1 MRELVKN
8 ADWTLE
14 QGDKPDVYVLKSND
28 GKTEFS
34 IDRDKLLSLQGIIE
48 AVK

>member
-1 MRELVKN
+1 MPELVKN

-14 QGDKPDVYVLKSND
+14 QGDKPDTYVLKSND
-28 GKTEFS
+28 GKTEVI
-34 IDRDKLLSLQGIIE
+34 IDREKLLSLQGIIE